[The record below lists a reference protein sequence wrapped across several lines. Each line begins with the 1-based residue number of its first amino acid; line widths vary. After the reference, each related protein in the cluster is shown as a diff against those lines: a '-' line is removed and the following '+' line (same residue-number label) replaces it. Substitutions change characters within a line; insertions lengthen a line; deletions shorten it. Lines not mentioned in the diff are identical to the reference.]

1 MPLSP
6 PLPPNKDPSPASP
19 RRGRAKYVAMISIAV
34 AIVFHALVPRYEV
47 TIFREM
53 DDETVRA
60 VLTRIDR
67 WTGNVEFRLLAA
79 GGSAG
84 SDGDWLTITR

>member
-1 MPLSP
+1 MPLI
-6 PLPPNKDPSPASP
+6 N
-19 RRGRAKYVAMISIAV
+19 YVAVIGIAM

-47 TIFREM
+47 TVSVV
-53 DDETVRA
+53 TNGAA
-60 VLTRIDR
+60 VTRIDR